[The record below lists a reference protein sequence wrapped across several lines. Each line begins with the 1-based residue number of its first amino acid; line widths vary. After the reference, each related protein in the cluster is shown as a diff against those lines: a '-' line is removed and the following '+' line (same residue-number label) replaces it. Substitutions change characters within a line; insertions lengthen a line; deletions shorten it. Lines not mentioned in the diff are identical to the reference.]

1 MTNVCFWVLMLSI
14 ALIYL
19 CINSFIHPSIC
30 PLIFRDQDLV
40 LVQISLHNHSLHHR
54 VCLQDIHHLIL
65 AMEVQC
71 SQVLWDM
78 YLHQHSRV
86 S

>member
-19 CINSFIHPSIC
+19 CNNRIC

-40 LVQISLHNHSLHHR
+40 LVQINLHNHSLHHR
-54 VCLQDIHHLIL
+54 VCLQDIHRLIL